1 MNIKSIKKEFS
12 EKNNNLFKS
21 FFPNSNYNFKF
32 NEINKFRKFKTVIVL
47 GMGGSILGT
56 KAIYSFLKY
65 KIKKKFIFIDNLDQ
79 EKLIK
84 TKKNYNLKNVLFLII
99 SKSGN
104 TTETIVNTGFF
115 KPFLKKSNT
124 IIIAEDKNNL
134 LANFAKEK
142 SFKLVKHSSKIGGRY
157 SVFSDVGM
165 LPSYLMGLN
174 PINFKKNIP
183 KLFNN
188 NVFLKES
195 IKQIKKIKLKKF
207 KTLIF
212 FNYLPELED
221 FLFWSQ
227 QLIAESLGKKKTGIM
242 PVMSS
247 APKDHHSLL
256 QLYLDGPRDKYFYI
270 FSVKKNK
277 RAKLRFNSLGKK
289 TSFLNKKNYEN
300 IKNAQKDAF
309 KKALDTEKIPYRE
322 IIINKID
329 ENNIGKLF
337 FTFILETFILSKII
351 KVNPF
356 NQPAVEKVKIFTK
369 KILISNN
376 FSKKNF

>member
-195 IKQIKKIKLKKF
+195 IK
-207 KTLIF
+207 
-212 FNYLPELED
+212 
-221 FLFWSQ
+221 
-227 QLIAESLGKKKTGIM
+227 
-242 PVMSS
+242 
-247 APKDHHSLL
+247 
-256 QLYLDGPRDKYFYI
+256 
-270 FSVKKNK
+270 
-277 RAKLRFNSLGKK
+277 
-289 TSFLNKKNYEN
+289 
-300 IKNAQKDAF
+300 
-309 KKALDTEKIPYRE
+309 
-322 IIINKID
+322 
-329 ENNIGKLF
+329 
-337 FTFILETFILSKII
+337 
-351 KVNPF
+351 
-356 NQPAVEKVKIFTK
+356 
-369 KILISNN
+369 
-376 FSKKNF
+376 